1 MISFLKWLLT
11 TDPPTKIEKE
21 IARLYKES
29 VHLQRNGDLR
39 SYGEVMSKIQ
49 ALEKEL
55 SKLLENEE

>member
-1 MISFLKWLLT
+1 MISLLKRLFT
-11 TDPPTKIEKE
+11 TDPKKKIEKE

-39 SYGEVMSKIQ
+39 SYGEVMSKIE

-55 SKLLENEE
+55 TKLLEKEE